1 MANHHADGSDIV
13 NETVAHEESD
23 VNIRAIFGF
32 GIGLF
37 LVGAIVHVAIYLLF
51 LYFSNSQETANIVRQ
66 YPLAAGQE
74 NRLPPEPRLQTNPRQ
89 DLQDLRAQEEQLLNG
104 YSWVDRNAGVVR
116 IPIVEAIKLVVQ
128 RGLPARGPQQAG
140 QTPAAGQAAATA
152 SAPASTPEQRTGQPQ
167 PNPQPAQPR
176 RPPARPQGR
185 RR

>member
-1 MANHHADGSDIV
+1 MANPHAPGSDV
-13 NETVAHEESD
+13 VDETVHHEESD

-37 LVGAIVHVAIYLLF
+37 VVGAVVHVAIYLLF
-51 LYFSNSQETANIVRQ
+51 LYFSSGEQAANRVRQ

-89 DLQDLRAQEEQLLNG
+89 DLQDLRAQEDQLLNG

-116 IPIVEAIKLVVQ
+116 IPIGEAMRLTIQ
-128 RGLPARGPQQAG
+128 RGLPSRNAQQ
-140 QTPAAGQAAATA
+140 AAGQP
-152 SAPASTPEQRTGQPQ
+152 APAAPAERAAQPQ
-167 PNPQPAQPR
+167 PTRQAAPPR
-176 RPPARPQGR
+176 RPPAPNQGR

>member
-1 MANHHADGSDIV
+1 VVDGPV
-13 NETVAHEESD
+13 QHEESD

-37 LVGAIVHVAIYLLF
+37 VVAAVVHVAIYLLF
-51 LYFSNSQETANIVRQ
+51 LYFARGQQTANSVRQ

-116 IPIVEAIKLVVQ
+116 IPIGEAMRLTIQ
-128 RGLPARGPQQAG
+128 RGLPSRSAQPAG
-140 QTPAAGQAAATA
+140 QPAAAA
-152 SAPASTPEQRTGQPQ
+152 SAPAAAPAPAQRTGQPQ
-167 PNPQPAQPR
+167 ATRPPGQPRRAPAQPQGSR
-176 RPPARPQGR
+176 R
-185 RR
+185 